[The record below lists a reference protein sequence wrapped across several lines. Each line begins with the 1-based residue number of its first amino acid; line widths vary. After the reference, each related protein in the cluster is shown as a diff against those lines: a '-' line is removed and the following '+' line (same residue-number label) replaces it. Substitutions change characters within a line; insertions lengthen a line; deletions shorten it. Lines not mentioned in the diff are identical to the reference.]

1 MLTVLS
7 HLNYLIVLAV
17 AAIGFV
23 LGWVWYSPLLFVRP
37 WMKEMN
43 FTLADMKMPRSKGL
57 LMLAGAFAL
66 TFLSTTVL
74 ALLVTWHEQL
84 GATGVFGGLKM
95 GLLVGVGLVAV
106 RHGVNSIFAMKSL
119 KLYVIV
125 AAHDVVLCALQG
137 ALLGLWLWPK

>member
-1 MLTVLS
+1 MFAVLS

-17 AAIGFV
+17 AALGFL
-23 LGWVWYSPLLFVRP
+23 LGWVWYSPVLFSRA

-43 FTLADMKMPRSKGL
+43 FAPADFKKSPAQGM

-84 GATGVFGGLKM
+84 GATGALGGLKM
-95 GLLVGVGLVAV
+95 GLLVGLGLVAV
-106 RHGVNSIFAMKSL
+106 RQGVNSIFAMKSL

-125 AAHDVVLCALQG
+125 AAYDVVLCALQG